1 MKSLFTRMFCCKT
14 CPNIVKT
21 NNFMSFQSYFLQ
33 KTMPVAMALLRD
45 VHNLCPKEVLTFI
58 LDLIKYNDNRKNKFS
73 DNYYRAEMIDALA
86 NSVTPAVS
94 VNNEVRTLDN
104 LNPDV
109 RLILEEITRFLNM
122 EKLLPSYRHTITVS
136 CLRAIR
142 VLQKNGHVPSDPSL
156 FRSYA
161 EYGHFVDIR
170 IAALEAVVDYTKVDR
185 SYEELQWLLNMI
197 QNDPVPYVRH
207 KILNMLTKNP
217 PFTKSM
223 ESPLCNEALV
233 DQLWKLMNS
242 GTSHDWRL
250 RCGAVD
256 LYFTL
261 FGLSRP
267 SCLPLPELGLVLNL
281 KEKKAVLNPTI
292 IPEAIAGNQEAAV
305 NPSSHAQLAGFQN
318 PFSNSQEEEEI
329 DMDTVHDSQAFISHH
344 LNMLERPSTPG
355 LSKYRPANSRSALT
369 PQHSAGCDGTPTTK
383 PQWNMELP
391 RKGTGKE
398 QPPLE
403 MSAHPAAAAPLS
415 VFGKEPAS
423 SKHGE
428 HHHHHHHE
436 HKKKKKKHKRK
447 HKHKHRRDGRERGRA
462 PPAFPSPAGGRP
474 ARSPSLSD

>member
-1 MKSLFTRMFCCKT
+1 
-14 CPNIVKT
+14 
-21 NNFMSFQSYFLQ
+21 
-33 KTMPVAMALLRD
+33 
-45 VHNLCPKEVLTFI
+45 
-58 LDLIKYNDNRKNKFS
+58 
-73 DNYYRAEMIDALA
+73 MIDALA

-156 FRSYA
+156 FKSYA

-185 SYEELQWLLNMI
+185 SYEELQWLLTMV

-281 KEKKAVLNPTI
+281 KEKK
-292 IPEAIAGNQEAAV
+292 
-305 NPSSHAQLAGFQN
+305 
-318 PFSNSQEEEEI
+318 
-329 DMDTVHDSQAFISHH
+329 
-344 LNMLERPSTPG
+344 
-355 LSKYRPANSRSALT
+355 LS
-369 PQHSAGCDGTPTTK
+369 
-383 PQWNMELP
+383 
-391 RKGTGKE
+391 
-398 QPPLE
+398 
-403 MSAHPAAAAPLS
+403 
-415 VFGKEPAS
+415 
-423 SKHGE
+423 
-428 HHHHHHHE
+428 
-436 HKKKKKKHKRK
+436 
-447 HKHKHRRDGRERGRA
+447 
-462 PPAFPSPAGGRP
+462 
-474 ARSPSLSD
+474 